1 MYIPITGLTGLEI
14 ANKLK
19 QFYKQGDIETI
30 CDIIIQLPVNTFI
43 YIEAYDGTYTIEKI
57 NDSFICCWSVQ
68 EPPCH
73 DFTLL
78 SDYDVAKRIYRL
90 KYVKSFEVR
99 FK

>member
-1 MYIPITGLTGLEI
+1 MYIPIDGLTGLEI
-14 ANKLK
+14 TNRLK
-19 QFYKQGDIETI
+19 QFYKQGDIESI
-30 CDIIIQLPVNTFI
+30 CDILIQMPVNTFI

-57 NDSFICCWSVQ
+57 NDTFMCWSVQ
-68 EPPCH
+68 EPPCY

-90 KYVKSFEVR
+90 KYVKSVDVK

>member
-1 MYIPITGLTGLEI
+1 MYIPIDGLTGLEI

-30 CDIIIQLPVNTFI
+30 CDIIIQLPVNTSI
-43 YIEAYDGTYTIEKI
+43 YIEDYDGKYTMKKLD
-57 NDSFICCWSVQ
+57 DSFMCWSVQ
-68 EPPCH
+68 EPPCY

-78 SDYDVAKRIYRL
+78 SYYDVAKKIYRL
-90 KYVKSFEVR
+90 KYVKSVDVK

>member
-1 MYIPITGLTGLEI
+1 MYIPIDGLTGLEI

-30 CDIIIQLPVNTFI
+30 CDIIIQLPVNTSI
-43 YIEAYDGTYTIEKI
+43 YIEEYNGTYTIEKI
-57 NDSFICCWSVQ
+57 NDTFMCWSVQ
-68 EPPCH
+68 EPPCY

-78 SDYDVAKRIYRL
+78 SDYATAKKIYEL
-90 KYVKSFEVR
+90 KYVKSVDVK